1 MQTVTFT
8 ELRNNAKKYFD
19 AVERGEE
26 LEVYRRGK
34 PIAVV
39 APVHRHDR
47 KRWQEAHPLKLADGV
62 SLSATILRERS
73 ESP

>member
-1 MQTVTFT
+1 MVPVTFT

-39 APVHRHDR
+39 APVERHES
-47 KRWQEAHPLKLADGV
+47 KRWKQAHPLKLAEGV
-62 SLSATILRERS
+62 SLSAMVLKERS
-73 ESP
+73 ESS